1 MDMNSLLNIYS
12 PYELY
17 HHGILGQKWGI
28 RRYQNKDGTLTE
40 LGRKKYLSDV
50 ERGKATEEDRQ
61 AYEKTKQKALR
72 SGSARDIQS
81 FRKDLTEQDVINALN
96 RINTD
101 RRLAEAVSYEKTGF
115 DKIDSVM
122 NKVGKVNNWV
132 DVGIRTYKNVDK
144 IKRILDGK
152 PLEDGKKKK
161 KKDD

>member
-1 MDMNSLLNIYS
+1 MDMSTLLNIYS

-17 HHGILGQKWGI
+17 HHGILGMKWGV

-40 LGRKKYLSDV
+40 LGRKKYLKDV

-61 AYEKTKQKALR
+61 RYEKTKQKALR

-81 FRKDLTEQDVINALN
+81 FRKDLTEQDINQALN

-122 NKVGKVNNWV
+122 NKVGKVNNWI
-132 DVGIRTYKNVDK
+132 DVGMKSYQQYNK

-152 PLEDGKKKK
+152 SPEKEKKK
-161 KKDD
+161 KKDN